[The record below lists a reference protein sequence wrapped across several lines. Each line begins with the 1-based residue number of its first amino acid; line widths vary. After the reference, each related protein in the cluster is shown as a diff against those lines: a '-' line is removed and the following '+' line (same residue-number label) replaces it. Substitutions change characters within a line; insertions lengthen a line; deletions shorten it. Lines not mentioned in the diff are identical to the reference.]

1 MVKLPDPYALGE
13 GPGRSRRPQ
22 ARIDASAIAEGA
34 ESLGR
39 SVARGGAALAEAT
52 GAGGEAI
59 ARALAP
65 EAEYGR
71 AVSEGGASRARV
83 LRSLGEAEGRAVSE
97 GGASRARVLRSLGE
111 AEGTAVAR
119 AGRSRGRALEEA
131 GATLGGA
138 QTRAGR
144 ELAGATER
152 VGEAAGRGIRQAS
165 EAEGGAIQRGGQAI
179 ASAIERGAEM
189 ERRGFAQLGEG
200 MARFAKGAQDYVD
213 AEFRL
218 DLARARA
225 NFITEQTILDGA
237 FDRDTDYATLR
248 ERYRKEIGAIRERSA
263 ALIRSPR
270 LREQFMLESQDNVA
284 RGLVRAERHAL
295 KLETIDKRAELETR
309 LENLRESALIKKE
322 DDRGDTIAAGAA
334 LIDESQAAGYYTP
347 TEAQDRKREWVES
360 YAAAW
365 TESRPPEQRLNL
377 LNQAEEGKATGTP
390 VDFLKP
396 GQVLDLH
403 RRATTELL
411 QEQLRAESEAAL
423 ARRAV
428 LDKVND
434 DLRSMANTGQG
445 VPGLEPETVE
455 RVLGSAR
462 FLEWQARRE
471 DAHAIWVNTH
481 DLYSLSEQ
489 QIDARL
495 ESLRPAPGAEN
506 DSRLQ
511 RIHDEVARQ
520 VEQLRRLRREDPALS
535 VGNDPMVQ
543 DAAMTVDPQ
552 QPATFRPLA
561 MARLAAQ
568 ERAGIPEELR
578 LPITKDE
585 AVRLTEPLRRAPPG
599 QERDVLTDIAT
610 QFQAMFGDHA
620 DRAFD
625 YALQSS
631 AEDTATGRRERVSG

>member
-1 MVKLPDPYALGE
+1 MVKLPDPYAMGE
-13 GPGRSRRPQ
+13 SPGRARRPQ
-22 ARIDASAIAEGA
+22 ASIDASAIAEGA
-34 ESLGR
+34 ERAGR
-39 SVARGGAALAEAT
+39 SIARGGQAIAEAT
-52 GAGGEAI
+52 GVGGEAI
-59 ARALAP
+59 ARALAR

-71 AVSEGGASRARV
+71 AVSEGGSARAR
-83 LRSLGEAEGRAVSE
+83 A
-97 GGASRARVLRSLGE
+97 LRSLGE

-119 AGRSRGRALEEA
+119 AGRTRGRAVEEA
-131 GATLGGA
+131 GAALGGA
-138 QTRAGR
+138 QLREGR
-144 ELAGATER
+144 RLAGAVEQ
-152 VGEAAGRGIRQAS
+152 VGEAAGRGIRAATA
-165 EAEGGAIQRGGQAI
+165 AEGGAIIRAGDAI
-179 ASAIERGAEM
+179 SRAIERGADM
-189 ERRGFAQLGEG
+189 ERRGAAQLGEG

-218 DLARARA
+218 DLARARSD
-225 NFITEQTILDGA
+225 FITQQTILDGTL
-237 FDRDTDYATLR
+237 DRDTDYATLPD
-248 ERYRKEIGAIRERSA
+248 RYRKGLDEIRERSA
-263 ALIRSPR
+263 GMIRSPR

-284 RGLVRAERHAL
+284 RGLVRVERHAA
-295 KLETIDKRAELETR
+295 KLETIDKRNELAMR
-309 LENLRESALIKKE
+309 LENLRQSALIRKE
-322 DDRGDTIAAGAA
+322 DDRGETIAAGGA

-347 TEAQDRKREWVES
+347 TEAHALRQQWVES
-360 YAAAW
+360 YSAAW
-365 TESRPPEQRLNL
+365 TESRAPEQRLNL

-396 GQVLDLH
+396 SQVLDLH

-455 RVLGSAR
+455 RVLGSAG
-462 FLEWQARRE
+462 FLEWQAGRE

-495 ESLRPAPGAEN
+495 ESLRPAAGAAN

-511 RIHDEVARQ
+511 RIHEEVAKQ

-543 DAAMTVDPQ
+543 DAATAVDPQ

-561 MARLAAQ
+561 TARLAAQ
-568 ERAGIPEELR
+568 ERAGIPEDAR
-578 LPITKDE
+578 SPITKDE
-585 AVRLTEPLRRAPPG
+585 ALRLTEPLRRALPG
-599 QERDVLTDIAT
+599 QERNVLTDIAT
-610 QFQAMFGDHA
+610 QFQEMFGDQA
-620 DRAFD
+620 DRAFE
-625 YALQSS
+625 YALRSS
-631 AEDTATGRRERVSG
+631 AGEAATARTAATVPREVGLDE